1 MLNKIGGQQLKQII
15 ISAANN
21 LTNHQKMVDDLN
33 VFPVPD
39 GDTGTNMSMTI
50 QAVKKELEASVDT
63 TCASVTDIASHAA
76 LRGARGNSGVILS
89 QFLRGF
95 AKGLRGVGEAGIP
108 EVISGMKFAVE
119 IAYRA
124 VMKPTEGTIL
134 TVAREMYEAALTWDL
149 ANEDLEAFLTFV
161 VEKGE
166 ISLDNTP
173 NILPQLKQAGVVDSG
188 GMGLLMLMKGALLCL
203 QGNPCEIEE
212 QQTTGESPD
221 NLTQSIPME
230 DIKFGYCTEFLI
242 RKKTTKEPWKTLR
255 KRLSTLGDSVV
266 VVDDTEIIKVHVHTN
281 HPGIAL
287 EEAMKLGELMNL
299 KIENM
304 REQNRQLIAEEKRKE
319 ELEAMAPPVDF
330 GFVSVAAGAGITQIF
345 EELGCQQIIAGGQT
359 MNPSTEDFLNR
370 IKKLN
375 AKTIYLL
382 PNNKNILLAA
392 EQAKKL
398 SDKNIVVIP
407 TKTLMQGISAMLAFD
422 PDASAEENTEGMLEM
437 VGAVKSGSV
446 TFAARNSEADGFK
459 IKKDDIMG
467 LLEGKINVVT
477 QNVDMAVLQLLDAM
491 VTEDGATISL
501 YYGDNVTE
509 AEASALQAKVEKSYG
524 GCDVNVYNGGQPLY
538 YYYISV
544 E

>member
-1 MLNKIGGQQLKQII
+1 MLNKIDGQLFKTLLL
-15 ISAANN
+15 SAANN

-50 QAVKKELEASVDT
+50 QAVKKELEHMDEDI
-63 TCASVTDIASHAA
+63 TCATVTDTASHAA

-89 QFLRGF
+89 QFLRGL
-95 AKGLRGVGEAGIP
+95 AKGLNGVEVAGVP
-108 EVISGMKFAVE
+108 EIVNGMKYAVE
-119 IAYRA
+119 VAYRA

-134 TVAREMYEAALTWDL
+134 TVAREMYEAALTWDTT
-149 ANEDLEAFLTFV
+149 NEDMEAFFEFV
-161 VEKGE
+161 VEKGQ

-188 GMGLLMLMKGALLCL
+188 GMGLLMLIKGALLAIKGSAVEL
-203 QGNPCEIEE
+203 EE
-212 QQTTGESPD
+212 VEAQESTD

-242 RKKTTKEPWKTLR
+242 RKNTVKENWKALR
-255 KRLSTLGDSVV
+255 KRLGTIGDSVV
-266 VVDDTEIIKVHVHTN
+266 VVDDTEIIKVHVHTD

-287 EEAMKLGELMNL
+287 EEALKLGELMNL

-304 REQNRQLIAEEKRKE
+304 REQNRELIKEEKRKAE
-319 ELEAMAPPVDF
+319 QEAAAPPVDF

-375 AKTIYLL
+375 ANTIYLL

-392 EQAKKL
+392 EQAKEL
-398 SDKNIVVIP
+398 SDKNIVVLP

-422 PDASAEENTEGMLEM
+422 PDASAEENTEAMLEM
-437 VGAVKSGSV
+437 IGAVKSGSI

-459 IKKDDIMG
+459 IKKNDIMG
-467 LLEGKINVVT
+467 LVEGKINVVT
-477 QNVDMAVLQLLDAM
+477 QSVDFAVLQILDTM
-491 VTEDGATISL
+491 VEDGATISL
-501 YYGDNVTE
+501 YYGEDVTE
-509 AEASALQAKVEKSYG
+509 EEASALQDKVEKTYPS
-524 GCDVNVYNGGQPLY
+524 CDVNVYSGGQPLY

>member
-1 MLNKIGGQQLKQII
+1 MLNKIDGQLFKTLLL
-15 ISAANN
+15 SAANN

-50 QAVKKELEASVDT
+50 QAVKKELEHMDEDI
-63 TCASVTDIASHAA
+63 TCATVTDTASHAA

-89 QFLRGF
+89 QFLRGL
-95 AKGLRGVGEAGIP
+95 AKGLNGVEVAGIP
-108 EVISGMKFAVE
+108 EIVNGMKYAVE
-119 IAYRA
+119 VAYRA

-134 TVAREMYEAALTWDL
+134 TVAREMYEAALTWDTT
-149 ANEDLEAFLTFV
+149 NEDMEAFFEFV
-161 VEKGE
+161 VEKGQ

-188 GMGLLMLMKGALLCL
+188 GMGLLMLIKGALLAIRGSVVEL
-203 QGNPCEIEE
+203 EEIET
-212 QQTTGESPD
+212 QDTPD

-242 RKKTTKEPWKTLR
+242 RKNSVKENWKALR
-255 KRLSTLGDSVV
+255 KRLGTIGDSVV
-266 VVDDTEIIKVHVHTN
+266 VVDDTEIIKVHVHTD

-287 EEAMKLGELMNL
+287 EEALKLGELMNL

-304 REQNRQLIAEEKRKE
+304 REQNRELIKEEKRKAE
-319 ELEAMAPPVDF
+319 QEAAAPPVDF

-375 AKTIYLL
+375 ANTIYLL

-392 EQAKKL
+392 EQAKEL
-398 SDKNIVVIP
+398 SDKNIVVLP

-422 PDASAEENTEGMLEM
+422 PDVSAEENTEAMLEM
-437 VGAVKSGSV
+437 IGAVKSGSI

-459 IKKDDIMG
+459 IKKNDIMG
-467 LLEGKINVVT
+467 LVEGKINVVT
-477 QNVDMAVLQLLDAM
+477 QSVDFAVLQILDTM
-491 VTEDGATISL
+491 VEDGATISL
-501 YYGDNVTE
+501 YYGEDVTE
-509 AEASALQAKVEKSYG
+509 EEASALQDKVEKTYPS
-524 GCDVNVYNGGQPLY
+524 CDVNVYSGGQPLY

>member
-1 MLNKIGGQQLKQII
+1 MLNKIDGQLLKKLI

-50 QAVKKELEASVDT
+50 QAVKKELEHSEDT

-89 QFLRGF
+89 QFLRGL
-95 AKGLRGVGEAGIP
+95 AKGLNGVAEAGVP
-108 EVISGMKFAVE
+108 ELIEGMKCAVE

-134 TVAREMYEAALTWDL
+134 TVAREMYEAAQTWDL
-149 ANEDLEAFLTFV
+149 TNEDLEAFFEFV
-161 VEKGE
+161 VEKGQ

-188 GMGLLMLMKGALLCL
+188 GMGLLVLIKGALLAIKGTPVEL
-203 QGNPCEIEE
+203 TEAEE
-212 QQTTGESPD
+212 EKTSPD
-221 NLTQSIPME
+221 TLTHSIPME

-242 RKKTTKEPWKTLR
+242 RKISEKVNWKALR
-255 KRLSTLGDSVV
+255 KQLGTIGDSVV

-287 EEAMKLGELMNL
+287 EEALKLGELMNL

-304 REQNRQLIAEEKRKE
+304 REQNRQLAEEERRKE
-319 ELEAMAPPVDF
+319 EAEAAAPPVDF
-330 GFVSVAAGAGITQIF
+330 GFISVAAGDGITQIF

-359 MNPSTEDFLNR
+359 MNPSTDDFLNR

-375 AKTIYLL
+375 ANTIYLL

-392 EQAKKL
+392 EQAKEL
-398 SDKNIVVIP
+398 SDKNIVVLP

-422 PDASAEENTEGMLEM
+422 PDASAEENTEAMFEM
-437 VGAVKSGSV
+437 IGAVKSGSV
-446 TFAARNSEADGFK
+446 TYAARNSEADGFK
-459 IKKDDIMG
+459 IKKNDIMG
-467 LLEGKINVVT
+467 LVEGKIKVIT
-477 QNVDMAVLQLLDAM
+477 QSVDFAVLQILDTM
-491 VTEDGATISL
+491 VEEGATVSL
-501 YYGDNVTE
+501 YYGEDVTE
-509 AEASALQAKVEKSYG
+509 AEADALAAKVEKAYPS
-524 GCDVNVYNGGQPLY
+524 CDVNVYSGGQPLY

>member
-1 MLNKIGGQQLKQII
+1 MLNKIDGQLFKTLLL
-15 ISAANN
+15 SAANN

-50 QAVKKELEASVDT
+50 QAVKKELEHMDEEI
-63 TCASVTDIASHAA
+63 TCATVTDTASHAA

-89 QFLRGF
+89 QFLRGL
-95 AKGLRGVGEAGIP
+95 AKGLNGVEVAGIP
-108 EVISGMKFAVE
+108 EIVNGMKYAVE
-119 IAYRA
+119 VAYRA

-134 TVAREMYEAALTWDL
+134 TVAREMYEAALTWDTT
-149 ANEDLEAFLTFV
+149 NEDMEAFFEFV
-161 VEKGE
+161 VEKGQ

-188 GMGLLMLMKGALLCL
+188 GMGLLMLVKGALLAIRGSFVEL
-203 QGNPCEIEE
+203 EEIEA
-212 QQTTGESPD
+212 QDSPD

-242 RKKTTKEPWKTLR
+242 RKNTVKENWKALR
-255 KRLSTLGDSVV
+255 KRLGTIGDSVV
-266 VVDDTEIIKVHVHTN
+266 VVDDTEIIKVHVHTD

-287 EEAMKLGELMNL
+287 EEALKLGELMNL

-304 REQNRQLIAEEKRKE
+304 REQNRELIKEEKRKAE
-319 ELEAMAPPVDF
+319 QEAAAPPVDF

-375 AKTIYLL
+375 ANTIYLL

-392 EQAKKL
+392 EQAKEL
-398 SDKNIVVIP
+398 SDKNIVVLP

-422 PDASAEENTEGMLEM
+422 PDVSAEENTEAMLEM
-437 VGAVKSGSV
+437 IGAVKSGSI

-459 IKKDDIMG
+459 IKKNDIMG
-467 LLEGKINVVT
+467 LVEGKINVVT
-477 QNVDMAVLQLLDAM
+477 QSVDFAVLQILDTM
-491 VTEDGATISL
+491 VEDGATISL
-501 YYGDNVTE
+501 YYGEDVTE
-509 AEASALQAKVEKSYG
+509 EEANALQDKVEKSYPS
-524 GCDVNVYNGGQPLY
+524 CDVNVYSGGQPLY
-538 YYYISV
+538 YYYVSV

>member
-1 MLNKIGGQQLKQII
+1 MLNKIGGQQLKQLI

-50 QAVKKELEASVDT
+50 QAVKKELEVSEDT
-63 TCASVTDIASHAA
+63 TCASITDTASHAA

-95 AKGLRGVGEAGIP
+95 AKGLRGVDEAAIP

-134 TVAREMYEAALTWDL
+134 TVAREMYEAALEWDL
-149 ANEDLEAFLTFV
+149 TNEDLEAFLAFV

-188 GMGLLMLMKGALLCL
+188 GMGLLMLMKGALLAL
-203 QGNPCEIEE
+203 QGNPCEIDE
-212 QQTTGESPD
+212 QQAVGESPD

-242 RKKTTKEPWKTLR
+242 RKKTTREPWKMLR

-287 EEAMKLGELMNL
+287 EEALKLGELMNL

-304 REQNRQLIAEEKRKE
+304 REQNRQLIAEEKRRE
-319 ELEAMAPPVDF
+319 ELEAMTPPVDF

-392 EQAKKL
+392 EQAKEL
-398 SDKNIVVIP
+398 SDKNVVVLP
-407 TKTLMQGISAMLAFD
+407 TKTLTQGISAMLAFD
-422 PDASAEENTEGMLEM
+422 PDVSAEENTEAMMEM
-437 VGAVKSGSV
+437 IGAVKSGSV

-477 QNVDMAVLQLLDAM
+477 QSVDLTVLQLLDAM
-491 VTEDGATISL
+491 VDEDGATISL

-509 AEASALQAKVEKSYG
+509 AEANALQAKVEKNYS